1 MNKNKEIYFVGD
13 LVMAN
18 RKYNYE
24 HVQYEWANVFECP
37 KEYALITKIVNFTLY
52 KKYYIKFIDGSEDYV
67 DADEISLIASCE
79 KNSRELAAAASPGD
93 Q

>member
-1 MNKNKEIYFVGD
+1 VNENKEIYFVGD
-13 LVMAN
+13 LVMAS

-24 HVQYEWANVFECP
+24 YVQYEWANALECP
-37 KEYALITKIVNFTLY
+37 EEYALIMKIVNFTLY

-67 DADEISLIASCE
+67 DNDEIRLIASCE
-79 KNSRELAAAASPGD
+79 KNSREIPASAAPIE